1 MRTLFTYLKGCSEGV
16 LLFIYLKRD
25 RLEEIGE

>member
-1 MRTLFTYLKGCSEGV
+1 MRTLFTYLKGCSEV
-16 LLFIYLKRD
+16 ILLSIYLRRD